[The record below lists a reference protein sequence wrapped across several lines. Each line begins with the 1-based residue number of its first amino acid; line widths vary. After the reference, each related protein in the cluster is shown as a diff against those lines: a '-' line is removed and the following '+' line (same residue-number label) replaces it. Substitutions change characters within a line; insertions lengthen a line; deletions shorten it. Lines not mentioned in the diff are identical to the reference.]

1 MFSSA
6 IKRTA
11 SSSTSSGTE
20 TSACCSLSGRQ
31 PLRRPHS
38 DFNFTPRGKTQ
49 FVAAK
54 LGAVALL
61 ASVSAMAL
69 TASAAAFAQGAEIPR
84 TAHGHPDFQGFFTF
98 RTITPLNRPPELADK
113 EVLTSKEAEEW
124 EAFENRRQNRDLIVD
139 SVGGAGYPPGVISY
153 NEFWYERG
161 SETIESRRT
170 SLIYDPPNGRIPELN
185 EAGKARRAEYREMVF
200 NSAGPEGRTTV
211 DRCLTGFVGGPPMI
225 PGSYNNNMQLV
236 QTADHVMIL
245 NEMVHSARI
254 IKLNA
259 DHSGLQPKW
268 EGESVGYWDNDE
280 LVVNTKN
287 FYHSYNLR
295 GMSDQ
300 AVITERFRY
309 VDADTLEYDFTV
321 TDPLSW
327 DKSWSARL
335 PLRRS
340 EDPVYEYA
348 CHEGNHG
355 LIGILA
361 GWRRYESMGMNG
373 DGTPKSESTG
383 EVATDE

>member
-1 MFSSA
+1 MFSSS
-6 IKRTA
+6 IKSTA
-11 SSSTSSGTE
+11 SSSTLSGTGN
-20 TSACCSLSGRQ
+20 SASRALSDPQ
-31 PLRRPHS
+31 PLSRPHS
-38 DFNFTPRGKTQ
+38 AFDFTPRSRTQ

-61 ASVSAMAL
+61 ASLLAMTL
-69 TASAAAFAQGAEIPR
+69 TASATAFAQGAEIPR

-113 EVLTSKEAEEW
+113 EVLTPQEAEEW

-185 EAGKARRAEYREMVF
+185 AAGKARRAEYREMVF

-254 IKLNA
+254 IKLDA
-259 DHSGLQPKW
+259 EHSGLQPKW

-327 DKSWSARL
+327 DESWSARL

-373 DGTPKSESTG
+373 DGTPKSESAG